1 MTNLDEPTHGEYD
14 GAVQIIKAAILRS
27 QYAAARSVNE
37 EQLKLYF
44 GIGKYISLNSRKG
57 FWGKGAIDAI
67 SEQLQRELPG
77 LRGFSARN
85 LRNMRTFY
93 EEWSM
98 LDSSSHAIDMQLWA
112 PEGANI
118 GGGGSNLAVAT
129 AKLPDES
136 FWQLKLP
143 KSAEF
148 PCPQRQEF
156 HSSFRQ
162 GFYVRPQSISS
173 GRIWRRPVYRF
184 AFLQPGI
191 ELSCGSGTQNREVQ
205 DVIPRTAAGVFERP

>member
-77 LRGFSARN
+77 LRGFWREICVTCVHSMRN
-85 LRNMRTFY
+85 GLCLTLLLMRLICNFG
-93 EEWSM
+93 
-98 LDSSSHAIDMQLWA
+98 HPKA
-112 PEGANI
+112 PI
-118 GGGGSNLAVAT
+118 
-129 AKLPDES
+129 
-136 FWQLKLP
+136 
-143 KSAEF
+143 
-148 PCPQRQEF
+148 
-156 HSSFRQ
+156 
-162 GFYVRPQSISS
+162 
-173 GRIWRRPVYRF
+173 
-184 AFLQPGI
+184 
-191 ELSCGSGTQNREVQ
+191 
-205 DVIPRTAAGVFERP
+205 

>member
-118 GGGGSNLAVAT
+118 GGGGSNLAVET
-129 AKLPDES
+129 AKIG
-136 FWQLKLP
+136 
-143 KSAEF
+143 
-148 PCPQRQEF
+148 RI
-156 HSSFRQ
+156 SFR
-162 GFYVRPQSISS
+162 GVSKNRFYAAYRRAHQSKI
-173 GRIWRRPVYRF
+173 IAETPFLHKAERRTRLLRRR
-184 AFLQPGI
+184 A
-191 ELSCGSGTQNREVQ
+191 
-205 DVIPRTAAGVFERP
+205 

>member
-57 FWGKGAIDAI
+57 FWGKGA
-67 SEQLQRELPG
+67 
-77 LRGFSARN
+77 
-85 LRNMRTFY
+85 
-93 EEWSM
+93 
-98 LDSSSHAIDMQLWA
+98 
-112 PEGANI
+112 NI

-148 PCPQRQEF
+148 PLEEF
-156 HSSFRQ
+156 LRI
-162 GFYVRPQSISS
+162 GFD
-173 GRIWRRPVYRF
+173 
-184 AFLQPGI
+184 L
-191 ELSCGSGTQNREVQ
+191 LVQ
-205 DVIPRTAAGVFERP
+205 DLRH